1 MHLGELISS
10 LFSNLQSL
18 CRSNIIFKNA
28 SFQQIIGLL
37 SIGYEGTEMSN
48 LSLRL
53 GIDNST
59 ATRLIIGLEK
69 KNWVTRKKSQSDNRV
84 VVVFLTEEGKSAQK
98 EIEKQFDDL
107 GEKIKSQIPID
118 ENVSTFNSL
127 SILNWTLMKIK
138 METENVVLCK

>member
-1 MHLGELISS
+1 MHMGELISS

-18 CRSNIIFKNA
+18 CRSNIILENA

-37 SIGYEGTEMSN
+37 SIGYEGIEMSN

-69 KNWVTRKKSQSDNRV
+69 KDWVIRKKSQSDNRV

-98 EIEKQFDDL
+98 EIEEQFDYL
-107 GEKIKSQIPID
+107 GEEIKSQMPTN
-118 ENVSTFNSL
+118 ESVSTFNSIT
-127 SILNWTLMKIK
+127 ILNWTLMKMK
-138 METENVVLCK
+138 METDNVVLCK

>member
-18 CRSNIIFKNA
+18 CRSNIIFENA

-59 ATRLIIGLEK
+59 TTRLIIGLEK
-69 KNWVTRKKSQSDNRV
+69 KGWVIRKKNQSDHRV
-84 VVVFLTEEGKSAQK
+84 VVAFLTEEGKSVQK

-107 GEKIKSQIPID
+107 GEEIKSQMPID
-118 ENVSTFNSL
+118 ESVSIFNSL
-127 SILNWTLMKIK
+127 TILNWTLMKMK
-138 METENVVLCK
+138 METDNIVLCK

>member
-1 MHLGELISS
+1 MHMGELISS

-18 CRSNIIFKNA
+18 CRSNIILENA

-37 SIGYEGTEMSN
+37 SIGCEGTEMSN

-69 KNWVTRKKSQSDNRV
+69 KK
-84 VVVFLTEEGKSAQK
+84 
-98 EIEKQFDDL
+98 L
-107 GEKIKSQIPID
+107 GY
-118 ENVSTFNSL
+118 
-127 SILNWTLMKIK
+127 
-138 METENVVLCK
+138 

>member
-10 LFSNLQSL
+10 LLSNLQSL
-18 CRSNIIFKNA
+18 CRSNIILENA

-59 ATRLIIGLEK
+59 TTRLIIGLEK
-69 KNWVTRKKSQSDNRV
+69 KDWVIRKKSQSDNRV
-84 VVVFLTEEGKSAQK
+84 VVVFLTEEGKFAQK

-107 GEKIKSQIPID
+107 GEKIKSQMPID

-127 SILNWTLMKIK
+127 AILNWTLMKIK
-138 METENVVLCK
+138 METDNVVLCK